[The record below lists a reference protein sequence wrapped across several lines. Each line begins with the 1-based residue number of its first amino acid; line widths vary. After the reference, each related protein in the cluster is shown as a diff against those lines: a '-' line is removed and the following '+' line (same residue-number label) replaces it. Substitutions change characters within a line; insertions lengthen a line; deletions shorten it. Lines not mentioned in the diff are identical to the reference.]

1 MWGRQTPST
10 KWVTLHIKEMSK
22 INEMSFE
29 EEVIMMERLKAV
41 QVGSGQN
48 TTNGFTFVTE
58 ARYTLIRLRW

>member
-1 MWGRQTPST
+1 
-10 KWVTLHIKEMSK
+10 MSK

-58 ARYTLIRLRW
+58 ARYTFTAVSAGLC